1 MPGSVVREDS
11 RAFFVPFVSSVVFFN
26 RRQRRKTQKLYMIVA
41 TISALSA
48 FSAVQDIKN
57 PLNPF
62 NPMFKIKSPMM
73 NDVRIIS
80 HLSPIFAS

>member
-48 FSAVQDIKN
+48 FSAVQDIKKSVKSVQSDVQN
-57 PLNPF
+57 
-62 NPMFKIKSPMM
+62 KIS
-73 NDVRIIS
+73 DDE
-80 HLSPIFAS
+80 